1 MRQFDV
7 SGMTCSS
14 CVTHVE
20 KAVSKVEGVKS
31 CSVSLVTNSM
41 NVEGTASDEAIMSA
55 VDKAGYHASPK
66 GVSAADAVTRLPRH
80 RLLARRLAVSLIF
93 LLPLMY
99 VSMGAMMWGWP
110 MPRFFESN
118 CIGNGLLQ
126 LLLTLVVIAVNSEFF
141 VSGFKSLVHGSPNMD
156 TLVALGSG
164 AAFAYSLV
172 SLFMMSGAASDGG
185 DDAAMAYMD
194 KLYFDSSA
202 MILVLISVGKMLEA
216 RSMGRTT
223 DALKALVKLSPR
235 TAVVVRGGNEVE
247 VPVEQVA
254 CGDMFVVRPGESIPV
269 DGTVVEGNSAVD
281 ESALTGESIP
291 VDKSEGDA
299 VSAATI
305 NVSGFLRCKASRVG
319 EDTTFAK
326 IIRMV
331 SDASATKAPIA
342 RIADKV
348 SSVFVPAVILV
359 ACVTFAGWLM
369 AGETVGAALSHA
381 VAVLVVSCPC
391 ALGLATPVAIVTGSG
406 TGARNGI
413 LFKTATA
420 LEQTGKIKTVV
431 LDKTG
436 TLTSGTPEVTEILP
450 HKGFSADRLLRLAY
464 SLELKSGHPLAKA
477 VVARASAEGIKP
489 LDVEDFEIFPGGGIA
504 GVVAGGKLLAAG
516 NLTFAQAWSRV
527 PDEACRKAE
536 ELADSGR
543 IPLFFSYAGRFIG
556 MMAVADVLRSD
567 SREAVAELRK
577 MGVRVV
583 MLTGDNERT
592 ARAVAAAAG
601 VDEVVS
607 GLLPDGKESRI
618 RQMRGHGMVAMVGDG
633 INDAPALTAA
643 DVGIAIGSGLDAA
656 VDAAD
661 VVLMKSRLS
670 DVPAAIRLG
679 RKVLA
684 NIKEN
689 LFWAFFYNVCG
700 IPLASGILLSL
711 TGWSLS
717 PMFCAAAMG
726 LSSFCVV
733 SNALRLNFA
742 RIYPKRRTHDD
753 SAGAG
758 SGSAA
763 ASDATAPVHE
773 NMSAMSPAGISASP
787 ERKADDGEIIENTM
801 IMKKVLKIEGM
812 TCANCERHVVKA
824 LSALPGVVSA
834 SADHTAGT
842 ASVEL
847 EAEVSDSDFK
857 KAVEEEAGYKLLGIE

>member
-7 SGMTCSS
+7 SGMTCSA
-14 CVTHVE
+14 CVAHVE

-41 NVEGTASDEAIMSA
+41 NVEGSATDEAIVAA
-55 VDKAGYHASPK
+55 VDRAGYHASPK
-66 GVSAADAVTRLPRH
+66 GAPASAGPSALPRH
-80 RLLARRLAVSLIF
+80 KLLARRLAVSLIF
-93 LLPLMY
+93 LLPLVY
-99 VSMGAMMWGWP
+99 VSMGVMLWDWP
-110 MPRFFESN
+110 QPRFFELN
-118 CIGNGLLQ
+118 CVGNGLLQ
-126 LLLTLVVIAVNSEFF
+126 LLLALVVIAVNSEFF
-141 VSGFKSLVHGSPNMD
+141 ISGFKSLMHGSPNMD

-172 SLFMMSGAASDGG
+172 SLFLMSGAAADGG
-185 DDAAMAYMD
+185 NAAATAYMD

-216 RSMGRTT
+216 RSMGKTT

-235 TAVVVRGGNEVE
+235 TAVVVRDGKEAE

-254 CGDMFVVRPGESIPV
+254 QGDIFVVRPGCSIPV
-269 DGTVVEGNSAVD
+269 DGMVLEGSSAVN

-291 VDKSEGDA
+291 VDKSEGDP

-305 NVSGFLRCKASRVG
+305 NVSGFLRCRASRVG

-348 SSVFVPAVILV
+348 SSVFVPAVILI
-359 ACVTFAGWLM
+359 AFVTFAGWLM
-369 AGETVGAALSHA
+369 AGETVGTALSHA

-406 TGARNGI
+406 AGARNGI

-477 VVARASAEGIKP
+477 VVARASAEGLKA
-489 LDVEDFEIFPGGGIA
+489 LDIEEFEIFPGGGIA
-504 GVVAGGKLLAAG
+504 GVVSGGKLLAAG
-516 NLTFAQAWSRV
+516 NLKFVQAWSRV
-527 PDEACRKAE
+527 PDEARRKAE
-536 ELADSGR
+536 ELADSGM

-556 MMAVADVLRSD
+556 MMAVADVLRPD
-567 SREAVAELRK
+567 SREAVAELRE

-592 ARAVAAAAG
+592 AKAIGSAAG

-607 GLLPDGKESRI
+607 GLLPEGKESRI
-618 RQMRGHGMVAMVGDG
+618 REMRGNGLVAMVGDG
-633 INDAPALTAA
+633 VNDAPALTAA

-679 RKVLA
+679 RKVLI

-689 LFWAFFYNVCG
+689 LFWALFYNVCG
-700 IPLASGILLSL
+700 IPLASGVLLSL
-711 TGWSLS
+711 TGLSLS

-733 SNALRLNFA
+733 SNALRLNFVK
-742 RIYPKRRTHDD
+742 IYPGRRSSSPAPTAAP
-753 SAGAG
+753 AG
-758 SGSAA
+758 
-763 ASDATAPVHE
+763 DVP
-773 NMSAMSPAGISASP
+773 SAMVRGRSRREAQPAAT
-787 ERKADDGEIIENTM
+787 ERTDSESDEVMTQKKTV
-801 IMKKVLKIEGM
+801 MKKTLKIEGM
-812 TCANCERHVVKA
+812 TCPNCERHVVKA
-824 LSALPGVVSA
+824 LEALPGVVSA
-834 SADHTAGT
+834 TADHVAGS
-842 ASVEL
+842 ASVDL
-847 EAEVSDSDFK
+847 DSEVSDADFK
-857 KAVEEEAGYKLLGIE
+857 KAIEEDAGYKLLGIE

>member
-7 SGMTCSS
+7 SGMTCSA
-14 CVTHVE
+14 CVAHVE

-41 NVEGTASDEAIMSA
+41 NVEGSATDEAIVAA
-55 VDKAGYHASPK
+55 VGRAGYHASPK
-66 GVSAADAVTRLPRH
+66 GAPASAGQSALPRH
-80 RLLARRLAVSLIF
+80 KLLARRLAVSLIF
-93 LLPLMY
+93 LLPLVY
-99 VSMGAMMWGWP
+99 VSMGVMLWDWP
-110 MPRFFESN
+110 QPRFFELN
-118 CIGNGLLQ
+118 LM
-126 LLLTLVVIAVNSEFF
+126 
-141 VSGFKSLVHGSPNMD
+141 HGSPNMD

-172 SLFMMSGAASDGG
+172 SLFLMSGAAADGG
-185 DDAAMAYMD
+185 NAAATAYMD

-216 RSMGRTT
+216 RSMGKTT

-235 TAVVVRGGNEVE
+235 TAVVVRDGKEAE

-254 CGDMFVVRPGESIPV
+254 QGDIFVVRPGCSIPV
-269 DGTVVEGNSAVD
+269 DGTVLEGSSAVN

-291 VDKSEGDA
+291 VDKSEGDP

-305 NVSGFLRCKASRVG
+305 NVSGFLRCRAYRVG

-348 SSVFVPAVILV
+348 SSVFVPAVILI
-359 ACVTFAGWLM
+359 AFVTFAGWLM
-369 AGETVGAALSHA
+369 AGETVGTALSHA

-477 VVARASAEGIKP
+477 VVARASAEGLKA
-489 LDVEDFEIFPGGGIA
+489 LDIEEFEMFPGGGIA
-504 GVVAGGKLLAAG
+504 GVVSGGKLLAAG
-516 NLTFAQAWSRV
+516 NLKFAQAWSRV
-527 PDEACRKAE
+527 PDEARRKAE
-536 ELADSGR
+536 ELADSGM

-556 MMAVADVLRSD
+556 MMAVADVLRPD
-567 SREAVAELRK
+567 SREAVAELRE

-592 ARAVAAAAG
+592 AKAIGSAAG

-607 GLLPDGKESRI
+607 GLLPEGKESRI
-618 RQMRGHGMVAMVGDG
+618 REMRGHGLVAMVGDG
-633 INDAPALTAA
+633 VNDAPALTAA

-679 RKVLA
+679 RKVLL

-700 IPLASGILLSL
+700 IPLASGVLLSL

-733 SNALRLNFA
+733 SNALRLNFVK
-742 RIYPKRRTHDD
+742 IYPRRRMTDT
-753 SAGAG
+753 
-758 SGSAA
+758 SAA
-763 ASDATAPVHE
+763 AD
-773 NMSAMSPAGISASP
+773 
-787 ERKADDGEIIENTM
+787 RKAADDEMIQNTM
-801 IMKKVLKIEGM
+801 IMKKTLKIEGM
-812 TCANCERHVVKA
+812 TCPNCERHVVKA
-824 LSALPGVVSA
+824 LEALTGVVSA
-834 SADHTAGT
+834 TADHVAGS
-842 ASVEL
+842 ASVDL
-847 EAEVSDSDFK
+847 DSEVSDADFK
-857 KAVEEEAGYKLLGIE
+857 KAVEEDAGYKLLGIE